1 MKKDEYPELT
11 NVDWLND
18 LHFFA
23 DFTLYYNCLN
33 KQLQGYGCV
42 VSVMF
47 GHVKAFEKKTK

>member
-1 MKKDEYPELT
+1 MT

-23 DFTLYYNCLN
+23 DFTLHYNRLN

-42 VSVMF
+42 VPTMF
-47 GHVKAFEKKTK
+47 GHVKAFEKN